1 MTILILSVFL
11 SAKLIIMKRTV
22 QIKCLNNN
30 QSKAYPRGTNLQ
42 EIADDQNIKLN
53 NPIIGAYINND
64 LAELSYEVYKPKN
77 IRFIDLTE
85 PDGMRMYIRGLS
97 FVLSKAV
104 KELYPEASLRIE
116 HSVSKGT
123 YCSLENTS
131 IELNMNEVLEIGQR
145 MREIINAD
153 LPIIRREE
161 ESEEVIRLFK
171 AQNQFDKTDLIRHRG
186 QVYTTYYKLDDHMG
200 IYYGYMVPSTGYLQ
214 VFDLIKYYNGMLLQ
228 IPKRTQPQELED
240 IVIQNKMFDIFQE
253 FAGWNKVLKVSN
265 LADIN
270 DACSNGKAETLMKV
284 SEALHEK
291 KIGQIADM
299 IDGRKHEVKL
309 VLISGP
315 SSSGKTTFGKRL
327 AIQLMVAGMKPLN
340 LSLDNYF
347 VDRDKTPLDKNG
359 HYDFEALNALD
370 VELFNQHLVDLMK
383 GKEVKIPKFSFE
395 TGQRYYDGEKLQMND
410 DNILIVEG
418 IHGLNPELTH
428 LIPNESKFK
437 IYVSALT
444 SINID
449 NQNLIHTTDNRL
461 IRRIVRDYKYRKYSA
476 QDTISRWPSV
486 RRGEEKHIFP
496 YQEEADV
503 MFNTAL
509 LYELSV
515 LKPLAESILLEV
527 QPNQQEYSEAR
538 RLLKFFSYFKTI
550 QSSDIPPTSILREF
564 VGGSSFT
571 Y

>member
-1 MTILILSVFL
+1 
-11 SAKLIIMKRTV
+11 MKRTIA
-22 QIKCLNNN
+22 IKCLNNN
-30 QSKAYPRGTNLQ
+30 SNKFYPLGTTLQ
-42 EIADDQNIKLN
+42 EVAEDQNIKLN
-53 NPIIGAYINND
+53 NPILGAYVNNK
-64 LAELSYEVYKPKN
+64 LAELSYEIYKPKN
-77 IRFIDLTE
+77 IRFIDITE
-85 PDGMRMYIRGLS
+85 PDGMRMYIRSLS

-104 KELYPEASLRIE
+104 KDLYPSATLRIE

-123 YCSLENTS
+123 YCSLENTGVE
-131 IELNMNEVLEIGQR
+131 ITINEVIEIGDK

-153 LPIIRREE
+153 LPFIRKDE
-161 ESEEVIRLFK
+161 ESENVIKLF
-171 AQNQFDKTDLIRHRG
+171 QSQGQHDRTDLIQHKG
-186 QVYTTYYKLDDHMG
+186 QVYTSYYQLDDHIG
-200 IYYGYMVPSTGYLQ
+200 AYYGYLVSSTGYLK

-228 IPKRTQPQELED
+228 IPQRTNPQELED
-240 IVIQNKMFDIFQE
+240 IVIQNKMFEIFQE
-253 FAGWNKVLKVSN
+253 FSEWNRVLKVSN

-270 DACSNGKAETLMKV
+270 AACNNGASETLIKV

-299 IDGRKHEVKL
+299 IDTRKKDVRL
-309 VLISGP
+309 ILISGP

-347 VDRDKTPLDKNG
+347 VNRDDTPKDENG
-359 HYDFEALNALD
+359 DFDFEDLNALD
-370 VELFNQHLVDLMK
+370 VELFNQQLVDLLA
-383 GKEVKIPKFSFE
+383 GKSVEIPKFSFE
-395 TGQRYYDGEKLQMND
+395 KGERYYDGEHLQMAD
-410 DNILIVEG
+410 DNVLIVEG

-428 LIPNESKFK
+428 LIPNSSKFK

-461 IRRIVRDYKYRKYSA
+461 IRRIVRDYQYRSYSA

-486 RRGEEKHIFP
+486 RRGEDKHIFP
-496 YQEEADV
+496 FQEEADV
-503 MFNTAL
+503 MFNSAL

-515 LKPLAESILLEV
+515 LKPMAETILLGV
-527 QPNQQEYSEAR
+527 QPNQKEYSEAR
-538 RLLKFFSYFKTI
+538 RLLNFFSYFKPL
-550 QSSDIPPTSILREF
+550 QSKDIPPTSILREF
-564 VGGSSFT
+564 VGGSSFR

>member
-1 MTILILSVFL
+1 
-11 SAKLIIMKRTV
+11 MKRSIN
-22 QIKCLNNN
+22 IKCLNNN
-30 QSKAYPRGTNLQ
+30 QQKEYPLGTTLQ
-42 EIADDQNIKLN
+42 QVAEDMNIKLQ
-53 NPIIGAYINND
+53 NPILGAYVNNTISD
-64 LAELSYEVYKPKN
+64 LSYELYHPKN
-77 IRFIDLTE
+77 IRFIDITD
-85 PDGMRMYIRGLS
+85 PDGMRMYIRSLS
-97 FVLSKAV
+97 FVLSVAV
-104 KELYPEASLRIE
+104 KKLYPHATLRIE

-123 YCSLENTS
+123 YCSLEN
-131 IELNMNEVLEIGQR
+131 IEELHMTEVLEIGDK
-145 MREIINAD
+145 MRQIIKAD
-153 LPIIRREE
+153 IPFIQKEE
-161 ESEEVIRLFK
+161 ESDDVIQLFE
-171 AQNQFDKTDLIRHRG
+171 AENQFDKTALIKHRG
-186 QVYTTYYKLDDHMG
+186 QVYSTYYTLDDYAGM
-200 IYYGYMVPSTGYLQ
+200 YYGYLVPSTGYLQ

-228 IPKRTQPQELED
+228 IPKRNHPNELEE

-253 FAGWNKVLKVSN
+253 FAEWNRVLKVSN

-270 DACSNGKAETLMKV
+270 SACNNGKAETLVKV

-291 KIGQIADM
+291 KIGHIADM
-299 IDGRKHEVKL
+299 IDSRKKDVKL

-347 VDRDKTPLDKNG
+347 VNRDQTPLDENG
-359 HYDFEALNALD
+359 DYDFEALNALD
-370 VELFNQHLVDLMK
+370 VELFNQQLVDLLA
-383 GKEVKIPKFSFE
+383 GKEVEIPKFSFE
-395 TGQRYYDGEKLQMND
+395 KGERYYDGEKLKMNE

-461 IRRIVRDYKYRKYSA
+461 IRRIVRDYKYRNYSA

-486 RRGEEKHIFP
+486 RRGEDLHIFP

-527 QPNQQEYSEAR
+527 QPNQKEYSEAQ
-538 RLLKFFSYFKTI
+538 RLLRFFSYFKPLLN
-550 QSSDIPPTSILREF
+550 SDIPPTSILREF
-564 VGGSSFT
+564 VGGSSFR

>member
-1 MTILILSVFL
+1 MR
-11 SAKLIIMKRTV
+11 RTV
-22 QIKCLNNN
+22 HVKCLNNN
-30 QSKAYPRGTNLQ
+30 TSKCYPLGTTLD
-42 EIADDQNIKLN
+42 EVAKDLKISLA
-53 NPIIGAYINND
+53 NPIIGAFSNNRLKD
-64 LAELSYEVYKPKN
+64 LSFELYHPQN
-77 IRFIDLTE
+77 IRFIDHTE
-85 PDGMRMYIRGLS
+85 PDGMRMYIRSLS
-97 FVLSKAV
+97 FVLSKAIS
-104 KELYPEASLRIE
+104 ELYPDAKLRIE

-123 YCSLENTS
+123 YCSLENAE
-131 IELNMNEVLEIGQR
+131 IEITMEDVLEIGKR
-145 MREIINAD
+145 MRQLIDAD
-153 LPIIRREE
+153 LPFVHREE
-161 ESEEVIRLFK
+161 ETNEVIKRLEK
-171 AQNQFDKTDLIRHRG
+171 QSQEDRIALIKHRG
-186 QVYTTYYKLDDHMG
+186 EVYTSYYMLDG
-200 IYYGYMVPSTGYLQ
+200 QIGTYYGYLVPSTGYLK

-228 IPKRTQPQELED
+228 IPKRSKPNELEE
-240 IVIQNKMFDIFQE
+240 IVVQNKMFDIFQE
-253 FAGWNKVLKVSN
+253 FAEWNRVLNVRN
-265 LADIN
+265 LGDVNA
-270 DACSNGKAETLMKV
+270 ACSNGKAETLIKV

-291 KIGQIADM
+291 KIGHIADL
-299 IDGRKHEVKL
+299 INERKKDVKL

-327 AIQLMVAGMKPLN
+327 AIQLMVAGMNPLN

-347 VDRDKTPLDKNG
+347 VNREDTPLDENG
-359 HYDFEALNALD
+359 EYDFEALDALD
-370 VELFNQHLVDLMK
+370 VELFNRQLVDLLD
-383 GKEVKIPKFSFE
+383 GKEVEIPKFSFE
-395 TGQRYYDGEKLQMND
+395 TGQRLYDGEKMQMNE

-418 IHGLNPELTH
+418 IHGLNPQLTH

-461 IRRIVRDYKYRKYSA
+461 IRRIVRDYKYRNYSA
-476 QDTISRWPSV
+476 QDTISRWQSV

-527 QPNQQEYSEAR
+527 QPNQIEYSEAQ
-538 RLLKFFSYFKTI
+538 RLLKFFSYFKLI
-550 QSSDIPPTSILREF
+550 QGNEIPPTSIIREF
-564 VGGSSFT
+564 VGGSSFS

>member
-1 MTILILSVFL
+1 
-11 SAKLIIMKRTV
+11 MKTAN
-22 QIKCLNNN
+22 IKCLNNGKT
-30 QSKAYPRGTNLQ
+30 SCYDVGTSLKD
-42 EIADDQNIKLN
+42 IAKDMNIKLRT
-53 NPIIGAYINND
+53 PILGAYVNNK
-64 LAELSYEVYKPKN
+64 LRELSYEIYHPKT
-77 IRFIDLTE
+77 IEFIDITR
-85 PDGMRMYIRGLS
+85 PDGMRMYIRSLS
-97 FVLSKAV
+97 LVLYKAV
-104 KELYPEASLRIE
+104 NEIYPDAQLRIE

-123 YCSLENTS
+123 YCSVEGE
-131 IELNMNEVLEIGQR
+131 ELDIDDVMRIHDR
-145 MREIINAD
+145 MQEIID
-153 LPIIRREE
+153 SDTPFFHRQE
-161 ESEEVIRLFK
+161 ESEDVIKRFEHEK
-171 AQNQFDKTDLIRHRG
+171 QADKTALIRHRG
-186 QVYTTYYKLDDHMG
+186 QLYTSYHQLEKHIGL
-200 IYYGYMVPSTGYLQ
+200 YYGHLVPSTGYLK

-228 IPKRTQPQELED
+228 IPKRTHPDELED
-240 IVIQNKMFDIFQE
+240 IVVQNKMFDIFQE
-253 FAGWNKVLKVSN
+253 FAEWNRVLNVRN

-270 DACSNGKAETLMKV
+270 DSCSNGKAETLIKI

-291 KIGQIADM
+291 KIGHIADM
-299 IDGRKHEVKL
+299 IDEQKKSVKL

-347 VDRDKTPLDKNG
+347 VDRENTPRDENG
-359 HYDFEALNALD
+359 EYDFEALNALD
-370 VELFNQHLVDLMK
+370 VELFNEQLLGLLA
-383 GKEVKIPKFSFE
+383 GKEVEIPKFNFE
-395 TGQRYYDGEKLQMND
+395 TGQRYYDGEKLQMNK

-418 IHGLNPELTH
+418 IHGLNPQLTH
-428 LIPNESKFK
+428 LIPDQSKFK

-444 SINID
+444 SVNID

-486 RRGEEKHIFP
+486 RRGEDSHIFP

-515 LKPLAESILLEV
+515 LKQQAEPILLEV
-527 QPNQQEYSEAR
+527 QPNQAEYAEAR
-538 RLLKFFSYFKTI
+538 RLLNFFSYFKPI
-550 QSSDIPPTSILREF
+550 QPSEIPPTSIIREF
-564 VGGSSFT
+564 LGGSSFS

>member
-1 MTILILSVFL
+1 
-11 SAKLIIMKRTV
+11 MKRTV
-22 QIKCLNNN
+22 RIKCLNNN
-30 QSKAYPRGTNLQ
+30 LQKEYPLGTTLQ
-42 EIADDQNIKLN
+42 QIADDMNIQLQ
-53 NPIIGAYINND
+53 NPILGAYVNNT
-64 LAELSYEVYKPKN
+64 LTELSYELYHPKN
-77 IRFIDLTE
+77 IRFIDITE
-85 PDGMRMYIRGLS
+85 PDGMRMYIRSLS
-97 FVLSKAV
+97 FVLSLAV
-104 KELYPEASLRIE
+104 KELYPHATLRIE

-123 YCSLENTS
+123 YCSLEN
-131 IELNMNEVLEIGQR
+131 IEELQMTEVLEIGDK
-145 MREIINAD
+145 MRKLIDAD
-153 LPIIRREE
+153 IPFIRKEK
-161 ESEEVIRLFK
+161 ESDEVIKLFE
-171 AQNQFDKTDLIRHRG
+171 AENQFDKTDLIKHRG
-186 QVYTTYYKLDDHMG
+186 QVYTTYYTLDNHIGM
-200 IYYGYMVPSTGYLQ
+200 YYGYMVPSTGYLK

-228 IPKRTQPQELED
+228 IPKRTQPDLLED

-253 FAGWNKVLKVSN
+253 FAEWNRVLKVSN

-270 DACSNGKAETLMKV
+270 SACNNGKAETLVKV

-291 KIGQIADM
+291 KIGHIADM
-299 IDGRKHEVKL
+299 IAARNHQVKL

-347 VDRDKTPLDKNG
+347 VNREQTPLDENG
-359 HYDFEALNALD
+359 DFDFEALNALD
-370 VELFNQHLVDLMK
+370 IELFNQQLVDLLA
-383 GKEVKIPKFSFE
+383 GKEVEIPKFSFE
-395 TGQRYYDGEKLQMND
+395 KGERFYDGEKLQMGD

-486 RRGEEKHIFP
+486 RRGEDLHIFP

-527 QPNQQEYSEAR
+527 QPNQKEYSEAR
-538 RLLKFFSYFKTI
+538 RLLRFFSYFKPLL
-550 QSSDIPPTSILREF
+550 SSDIPPTSILREF
-564 VGGSSFT
+564 VGGSSFS

>member
-1 MTILILSVFL
+1 
-11 SAKLIIMKRTV
+11 MKRSIK
-22 QIKCLNNN
+22 IKCLNNKI
-30 QSKAYPRGTNLQ
+30 QKEYPLGTNLQ
-42 EIADDQNIKLN
+42 QVAEDLNIELQT
-53 NPIIGAYINND
+53 PILGAYVNNTLTD
-64 LAELSYEVYKPKN
+64 LSYELYHPKN
-77 IRFIDLTE
+77 IGFIDITS
-85 PDGMRMYIRGLS
+85 PDGMRMYIRSLS
-97 FVLSKAV
+97 FVLSVAV
-104 KELYPEASLRIE
+104 KQLYPNATLRIE

-123 YCSLENTS
+123 YCSLEN
-131 IELNMNEVLEIGQR
+131 IEELQMTEVLEIGDK
-145 MREIINAD
+145 MRELINAD
-153 LPIIRREE
+153 LPFIQHEAESDEVIKLF
-161 ESEEVIRLFK
+161 ESE
-171 AQNQFDKTDLIRHRG
+171 NQDDKTALIKHRG
-186 QVYTTYYKLDDHMG
+186 QVYTTYYTLGDHAGM
-200 IYYGYMVPSTGYLQ
+200 YYGYLVPSSGYLK

-228 IPKRTQPQELED
+228 IPKRDQPDELED

-253 FAGWNKVLKVSN
+253 FSEWNRVLKVSN

-270 DACSNGKAETLMKV
+270 AACSNGKADTLVKV

-291 KIGQIADM
+291 KIGHIADM
-299 IDGRKHEVKL
+299 IDSKNHHIKL

-347 VDRDKTPLDKNG
+347 VNRDQTPRDENG
-359 HYDFEALNALD
+359 DFDFEALNALD
-370 VELFNQHLVDLMK
+370 VELFNQQLVDLLS
-383 GKEVKIPKFSFE
+383 GKEVEIPKFSFE
-395 TGQRYYDGEKLQMND
+395 KGERYYDGEKLKMNE

-486 RRGEEKHIFP
+486 RRGEDLHIFP

-527 QPNQQEYSEAR
+527 QPNQKEYSEAR
-538 RLLKFFSYFKTI
+538 RLLRFFSYFKPLLST
-550 QSSDIPPTSILREF
+550 DIPPTSILREF
-564 VGGSSFT
+564 VGGSSFD

>member
-1 MTILILSVFL
+1 
-11 SAKLIIMKRTV
+11 MKRTV
-22 QIKCLNNN
+22 QIKCINNN
-30 QSKAYPRGTNLQ
+30 KSKEYALGTSLTEVAKDMGIQ
-42 EIADDQNIKLN
+42 LS
-53 NPIIGAYINND
+53 NPIIGAYVNNK
-64 LAELSYEVYKPKN
+64 LTELSYEIYHPKN
-77 IRFIDLTE
+77 IRFIDITE
-85 PDGMRMYIRGLS
+85 PDGMRMYIRSLS

-104 KELYPEASLRIE
+104 KDIYPDAELRIE

-123 YCSLENTS
+123 YCSLENLQE
-131 IELNMNEVLEIGQR
+131 ELTMPDVITIGQR
-145 MREIINAD
+145 MREIIKDD
-153 LPIIRREE
+153 LPFERKEE
-161 ESEEVIRLFK
+161 ESEKVIQK
-171 AQNQFDKTDLIRHRG
+171 IEEQNQNDKTALLKHRG
-186 QVYTTYYKLDDHMG
+186 QVYTSYYQLEEHIG
-200 IYYGYMVPSTGYLQ
+200 IYYGYLVPSTGHLQ

-228 IPKRTQPQELED
+228 IPKRTRPTELED

-253 FAGWNKVLKVSN
+253 FAEWNRVLKVSN

-270 DACSNGKAETLMKV
+270 SACTNGKAETLMKV

-291 KIGQIADM
+291 KIGHIADM
-299 IDGRKHEVKL
+299 VDERKKEVKL
-309 VLISGP
+309 ILISGP

-347 VDRDKTPLDKNG
+347 VNREETPLDENG
-359 HYDFEALNALD
+359 EYDFEALNALD
-370 VELFNQHLVDLMK
+370 VELFNQQLVDLLD
-383 GKEVKIPKFSFE
+383 GKEVEIPKFSFE
-395 TGQRYYDGEKLQMND
+395 TGQRFFDGEKLHMND

-461 IRRIVRDYKYRKYSA
+461 IRRIVRDYKYRNYSA
-476 QDTISRWPSV
+476 QDTISRWQSV

-527 QPNQQEYSEAR
+527 QPNLKEYSEAT
-538 RLLKFFSYFKTI
+538 RLLKFFSYFKPI
-550 QSSDIPPTSILREF
+550 QTSEIPPTSILREF
-564 VGGSSFT
+564 VGGSSFS

>member
-1 MTILILSVFL
+1 
-11 SAKLIIMKRTV
+11 MKTAH
-22 QIKCLNNN
+22 IKCLNNGKTSCYN
-30 QSKAYPRGTNLQ
+30 VGTSLKD
-42 EIADDQNIKLN
+42 IAKDMNIKLKT
-53 NPIIGAYINND
+53 PILGAYVNNK
-64 LAELSYEVYKPKN
+64 LRELSYEIYHPKT
-77 IRFIDLTE
+77 IEFIDITR
-85 PDGMRMYIRGLS
+85 PDGMRMYIRSLS
-97 FVLSKAV
+97 LVLYKAV
-104 KELYPEASLRIE
+104 NEIYPNAQLRIE

-123 YCSLENTS
+123 YCSVEGETLD
-131 IELNMNEVLEIGQR
+131 IDDVMKIHDR
-145 MREIINAD
+145 MQEIINSD
-153 LPIIRREE
+153 TPFIHRQE
-161 ESEEVIRLFK
+161 ESEDVVKRFEQ
-171 AQNQFDKTDLIRHRG
+171 QNQDDKTALIRHRG
-186 QVYTTYYKLDDHMG
+186 QLYTSYHQLEKHIGL
-200 IYYGYMVPSTGYLQ
+200 YYGHLVPSTGYLK

-228 IPKRTQPQELED
+228 IPKRTHPEELED
-240 IVIQNKMFDIFQE
+240 IVVQNKMFDIFQE
-253 FAGWNKVLKVSN
+253 FAEWNRVLNVRN

-270 DACSNGKAETLMKV
+270 DSCSNGKAETLIKI

-291 KIGQIADM
+291 KIGHVADM
-299 IDGRKHEVKL
+299 IDERKKSVKL

-347 VDRDKTPLDKNG
+347 VNRENTPLDENG
-359 HYDFEALNALD
+359 EYDFEALNALD
-370 VELFNQHLVDLMK
+370 VELFNDQLLGLLA
-383 GKEVKIPKFSFE
+383 GKEVEIPKFNFE
-395 TGQRYYDGEKLQMND
+395 TGQRYFDGEKLQMNE

-418 IHGLNPELTH
+418 IHGLNPQLTH
-428 LIPNESKFK
+428 LIPDQSKFK

-444 SINID
+444 SVNID

-486 RRGEEKHIFP
+486 RRGEDSHIFP

-515 LKPLAESILLEV
+515 LKQQAEPILLEV
-527 QPNQQEYSEAR
+527 QPNQAEYAEAR
-538 RLLKFFSYFKTI
+538 RLLNFFSYFKPI
-550 QSSDIPPTSILREF
+550 QPSEIPPTSIIREF
-564 VGGSSFT
+564 LGGSSFS